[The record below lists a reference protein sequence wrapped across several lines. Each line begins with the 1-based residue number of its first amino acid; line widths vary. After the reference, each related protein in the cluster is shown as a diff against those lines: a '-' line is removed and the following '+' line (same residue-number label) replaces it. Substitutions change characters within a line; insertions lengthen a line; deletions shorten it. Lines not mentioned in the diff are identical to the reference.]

1 MKQTPF
7 FDYQQPLPRS
17 YRRPKLRHLWPKL
30 SWEMIGLGLTSGVI
44 LLLLLI
50 PLTALLW
57 RAAPGWL
64 TGLWYA
70 PTVLAALKLSLL
82 TASLTTLIAILFGT
96 PLAYLLARHQF
107 WGKNL
112 LDILIDLPM
121 VLPPAVAGLALLIA
135 FGRNGLVGQHLVS
148 LGIELPFTM
157 AAVVIA
163 QTFVAT
169 PFYIRAAKTGF
180 TEVDPRLEQVSATLG
195 ETPWGTFRRVT
206 LPLARQALLG
216 GAIMTWSRSLGEFGA
231 TILFAG
237 NLSGR
242 TQTMPLAIYSAL
254 QSNLHVALT
263 LATILLMTSFGVLAL
278 LRLVAR
284 S

>member
-1 MKQTPF
+1 MKQTSF
-7 FDYQQPLPRS
+7 FDYQRPVPRS
-17 YRRPKLRHLWPKL
+17 YAFPKLRNRWPNF
-30 SWEMIGLGLTSGVI
+30 SWGMIGLGLTSGVI

-135 FGRNGLVGQHLVS
+135 FGRNGLVGQHLAA

-163 QTFVAT
+163 QTFVAA

-180 TEVDPRLEQVSATLG
+180 AEIDPRLEQVSATLG

-254 QSNLHVALT
+254 QSNLNVALT
-263 LATILLMTSFGVLAL
+263 LATILVITSFGVLAL